1 MERKMQINRI
11 GLQIFVGAAAA
22 GILGVFSSP
31 AQAQTPA
38 TVPVQSQEFFDNSGI
53 LFRINT
59 VIQFQ
64 FVRSHG
70 AYQSIFGI
78 RNETTGEEFD
88 LIGEVKPSDLTMSQY
103 EQTLNQPSDGLTD
116 NPNDFQGT
124 LGNAVPLPGTAEFT
138 FKAGNRYSFYLKSQ
152 FRGGNAGIVYSSDVN
167 NPAGNRQAR
176 FVGGFSALA
185 NGGVI
190 IRWDDTNS
198 QIPRV
203 DKNDNDFDDFIV
215 KAGGYEECIDEDF
228 SENQ

>member
-1 MERKMQINRI
+1 MVRKMQINRI
-11 GLQIFVGAAAA
+11 GLQIVFGAVAA

-31 AQAQTPA
+31 VQAQTPVSVQA
-38 TVPVQSQEFFDNSGI
+38 QSQEFFDNSGVFFTTDTI
-53 LFRINT
+53 
-59 VIQFQ
+59 VQFQ
-64 FVRSHG
+64 FVRSYG
-70 AYQSIFGI
+70 AYQSVFGV

-88 LIGEVKPSDLTMSQY
+88 LIGEAKPSDLSMSDY

-124 LGNAVPLPGTAEFT
+124 IGNGKAVLPPGTAQFR

-152 FRGGNAGIVYSSDVN
+152 FRGRNVGVVYSTDVK
-167 NPAGNRQAR
+167 NPAGNRQAK

-185 NGGVI
+185 NGGAL

-203 DKNDNDFDDFIV
+203 NQNDNDFDDFIIR
-215 KAGGYEECIDEDF
+215 AGGHEKCLDE
-228 SENQ
+228 